1 MGNKGRSRQTRTIF
15 FHAGTDTRQ
24 KPRDSAGDRASE
36 GDRITHAKAAD
47 TRADTHALRN
57 VGADQLHAPLGS
69 FDVLHRSH
77 RLAHDP
83 SQPRLGAHAGPRE
96 YLFGALGIRGCGDL
110 LEEIRQLHRAASN
123 RRASA
128 EKREKAAVQEDATLY
143 ELVTLA
149 RGGDRQAER
158 VLVQLLIPAAQRMA
172 HRVTRLGDF
181 DRADRVGYAIGAAWE
196 SIRSFKLHLRRR
208 IHANL
213 TMGMLSI
220 LAPEKT
226 QNEKL
231 IHDCTAPVSD
241 EVLEQE
247 AGEWQ
252 QPEKP
257 VEVQLAQ
264 LFTWAIDTGVLQRDE
279 VALLSTPH

>member
-1 MGNKGRSRQTRTIF
+1 MSSTVHTASLMTRLNHDWEHT
-15 FHAGTDTRQ
+15 Q
-24 KPRDSAGDRASE
+24 AS
-36 GDRITHAKAAD
+36 
-47 TRADTHALRN
+47 
-57 VGADQLHAPLGS
+57 
-69 FDVLHRSH
+69 
-77 RLAHDP
+77 
-83 SQPRLGAHAGPRE
+83 RE

-128 EKREKAAVQEDATLY
+128 DDREKAAVQEDATLY
-143 ELVTLA
+143 ELVALA

-196 SIRSFKLHLRRR
+196 SIRSFKLHLHRR

-241 EVLEQE
+241 AVLEVE
-247 AGEWQ
+247 AGECQ
-252 QPEKP
+252 QPEAP

-279 VALLSTPH
+279 VALLSRSALGDETAAEIAASLDLTRACLRKRVDRIRARLSAAAREQF